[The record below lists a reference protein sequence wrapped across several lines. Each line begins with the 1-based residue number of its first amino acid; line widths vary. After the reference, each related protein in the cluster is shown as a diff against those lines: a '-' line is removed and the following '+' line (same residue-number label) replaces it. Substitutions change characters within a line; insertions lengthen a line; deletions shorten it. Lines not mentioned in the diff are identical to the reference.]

1 MTPACMACV
10 QDRRTR
16 SREWGGRGGGGGES
30 PSSASG
36 GGRVVIVPQIRALG
50 VRWH

>member
-16 SREWGGRGGGGGES
+16 SREWGGRGGES
-30 PSSASG
+30 PSSTGG
-36 GGRVVIVPQIRALG
+36 GGRVVIVPPN
-50 VRWH
+50 